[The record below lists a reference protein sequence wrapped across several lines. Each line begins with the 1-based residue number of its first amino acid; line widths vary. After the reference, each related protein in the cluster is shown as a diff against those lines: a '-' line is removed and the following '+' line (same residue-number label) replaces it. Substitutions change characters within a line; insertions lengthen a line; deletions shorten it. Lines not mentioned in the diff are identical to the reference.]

1 MARVLITTA
10 LSSPLVRR
18 VIAHTL
24 PENNPSTSVLRSVG
38 MGFVGEVHDPVD
50 GPVWRWQ
57 LVPGNETSRGP
68 TSPPGGR

>member
-24 PENNPSTSVLRSVG
+24 PEDNPSTSVLRSVG
-38 MGFVGEVHDPVD
+38 MGFVGEVHDPDD

-57 LVPGNETSRGP
+57 FES
-68 TSPPGGR
+68 GGAARQT